1 MDLLSDNDDEGETTD
16 NDTLIH
22 NMSDGSYS
30 IDTADKASLESSSGN
45 TGSGSG
51 GGNSIGK
58 DSHGKESRVS
68 SGNSRLVIQ
77 LW

>member
-51 GGNSIGK
+51 SGGNSIGK

-68 SGNSRLVIQ
+68 SGNSRYFV
-77 LW
+77 